1 MKEKRP
7 HLGRGLE
14 ALLGPIV
21 AETDTELNPPSEP
34 APPTFPPDRTV
45 QDSSLD
51 IPIEKIKP
59 NPFQPRTV
67 WNDEELKS
75 LSDSGSQNG

>member
-21 AETDTELNPPSEP
+21 AQTETELNPPSEP
-34 APPTFPPDRTV
+34 APPTFPPDLIV

-51 IPIEKIKP
+51 VPIS
-59 NPFQPRTV
+59 NPSPTPLR
-67 WNDEELKS
+67 
-75 LSDSGSQNG
+75 

>member
-21 AETDTELNPPSEP
+21 AQTETELNPPSEP
-34 APPTFPPDRTV
+34 APPTFHWMFRSTK
-45 QDSSLD
+45 SSR
-51 IPIEKIKP
+51 IRFSRERFGMMRNSNPYPI
-59 NPFQPRTV
+59 
-67 WNDEELKS
+67 
-75 LSDSGSQNG
+75 LSR